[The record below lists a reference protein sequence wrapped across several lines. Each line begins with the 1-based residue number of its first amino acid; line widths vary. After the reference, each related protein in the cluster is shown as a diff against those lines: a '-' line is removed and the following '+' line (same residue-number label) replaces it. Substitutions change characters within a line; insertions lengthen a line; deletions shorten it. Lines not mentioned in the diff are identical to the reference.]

1 MPSDRYDLR
10 RPFDNFD
17 ADGQGSI
24 DREEFE
30 QVLELLFV
38 GEEIDFWDEE
48 VDQLMVSLW
57 WWWCGGLVPY
67 CLWCVV
73 LTLFLLVRNNVFSF
87 SGCL

>member
-48 VDQLMVSLW
+48 VDQLMVSPW
-57 WWWCGGLVPY
+57 WWWVRRFWCPAVCG
-67 CLWCVV
+67 V
-73 LTLFLLVRNNVFSF
+73 LY
-87 SGCL
+87 

>member
-57 WWWCGGLVPY
+57 WWWCGDLVPC
-67 CLWCVV
+67 CLWCVE
-73 LTLFLLVRNNVFSF
+73 LTLFLYATMYFSF